1 MPYTK
6 KTNTEEKTVKT
17 TATKT
22 EKTEKVEKPVEIV
35 TTREYKSDDLIPCRS
50 MTKGELVYT
59 GKKSGEI
66 YTWEDYGDITEVE
79 YQDLLGLKAKKSAF
93 IFETLFVIEDEEL
106 LEDPKWKDVKA
117 LYEKIYSEDV
127 DTLIDMNLNDFKRVF
142 PTLPNGLQRAVSAE
156 VATQMEAGTF
166 DSLQKIKV
174 IDEVCG
180 TDLSSIL

>member
-1 MPYTK
+1 MAYTK

-17 TATKT
+17 TT
-22 EKTEKVEKPVEIV
+22 EKTTSKTVEPVNV
-35 TTREYKSDDLIPCRS
+35 KEYKSDDLIPCRS
-50 MTKGELVYT
+50 MTKGELIYV
-59 GKKSGEI
+59 GKKSGEV
-66 YTWEDYGDITEVE
+66 YTWEDYGDITEIE
-79 YQDLLGLKAKKSAF
+79 YQDLLGLRAKKSPF

-127 DTLIDMNLNDFKRVF
+127 ETLIDMNLDDFKRVF
-142 PTLPNGLQRAVSAE
+142 PTLPNGLQRAVCAE
-156 VATQMEAGTF
+156 VATEMEVGTF

>member
-1 MPYTK
+1 MAYTK

-17 TATKT
+17 ATEKATTKT
-22 EKTEKVEKPVEIV
+22 VETIKVK
-35 TTREYKSDDLIPCRS
+35 EYKSDDLIPCRS
-50 MTKGELVYT
+50 MTKGELVYI
-59 GKKSGEI
+59 GKKSGEV

-79 YQDLLGLKAKKSAF
+79 YQDLLGLRAKKSPF
-93 IFETLFVIEDEEL
+93 IFDTLFVIEDEEL

-127 DTLIDMNLNDFKRVF
+127 ETLIDMNLNDFKRVF

-156 VATQMEAGTF
+156 VATEMEAGTF

>member
-1 MPYTK
+1 MAYTK

-17 TATKT
+17 AT
-22 EKTEKVEKPVEIV
+22 EKTTSKTVEPVKVK
-35 TTREYKSDDLIPCRS
+35 EYKADDLIPCRS
-50 MTKGELVYT
+50 MTKGELIYI
-59 GKKSGEI
+59 GKKSGEV
-66 YTWEDYGDITEVE
+66 YTWEDYGDITEIE
-79 YQDLLGLKAKKSAF
+79 YQDLLGLRAKKSSF

-127 DTLIDMNLNDFKRVF
+127 GTLIDMNLNDFKRIF
-142 PTLPNGLQRAVSAE
+142 PTLPSGLQRAVSSE
-156 VATQMEAGTF
+156 VATEMEAGTF

>member
-1 MPYTK
+1 MAYTK

-17 TATKT
+17 ATEKATTKT
-22 EKTEKVEKPVEIV
+22 VETVKVK
-35 TTREYKSDDLIPCRS
+35 EYKSDDLIPCRS
-50 MTKGELVYT
+50 MTKGELVYI
-59 GKKSGEI
+59 GKKSGEV

-79 YQDLLGLKAKKSAF
+79 YQDLLGLRAKKSLF
-93 IFETLFVIEDEEL
+93 IFDTLFVIEDEEL

-127 DTLIDMNLNDFKRVF
+127 ETLIDMNLNDFKRVF

-156 VATQMEAGTF
+156 VATEMEAGIF